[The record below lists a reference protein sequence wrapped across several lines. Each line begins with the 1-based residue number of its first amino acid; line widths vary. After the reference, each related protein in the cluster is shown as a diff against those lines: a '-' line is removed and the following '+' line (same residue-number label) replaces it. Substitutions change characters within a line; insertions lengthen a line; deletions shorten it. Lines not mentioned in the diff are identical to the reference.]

1 MFYSQ
6 CLLSRNGPLRA
17 IWVAAYFHK
26 KLKKEQIAQTDI
38 SSSVDEIVLN
48 EYTVTYR
55 VLGYLLLGVVRI
67 YSKKVEYLFDD
78 CQDCLVRIN
87 MYKKEKLPKE
97 SMCAPHSAITLPD
110 TFALDAFDLEIVE
123 DVTGRSDHVL
133 EQDFSREKSK
143 TNEQTLEEAW
153 EIARNAYFLDK
164 YQEEGTASFASSS
177 HNAAIEDPPLSLAV
191 DIGVRLSPSRSG
203 SHASIEKLQ
212 NLQFLQE
219 DYADL
224 EMFSEADEPLTPS
237 KQNMEMNNHEERII
251 SMEMTPPGNE
261 NLLSVQL
268 PQEEGCSDLEMSV
281 EIDEPRTPSRQVD
294 EMSSKKERQ
303 VKNLEIRLPGLGEPH
318 DISKNH
324 PVASPI
330 DKCADKLSNILGYQG
345 DATPEVVGV
354 QTPAR
359 KDQGRRTRK
368 RKVVWDD
375 TAVLPNE
382 VIKQSIYDSSSLV
395 FKRRKAPVTA
405 LGTWRANTVPKLCQ
419 DFTKPLILGCSWLE
433 DLFYKKK
440 YKVQQVEA
448 DKASNNS
455 TEKVHETQS
464 KYSEQHVD
472 MEESYVDPPPLASVG
487 FVKCTTSRVSGENG
501 AEFFS
506 GSEAEEKAATEI
518 PDLGLNLTDE
528 EIGQHEDHQKSGEL
542 SVTTRKLAKYLSESF
557 QSKKEQNEKEVLSL
571 EPMLEG
577 RTKRESAKLFYEILV
592 LKTLDMINVKQEAP
606 YDDIVLMPA
615 TLQTEKNL

>member
-67 YSKKVEYLFDD
+67 FSKKVEYLFDD

-87 MYKKEKLPKE
+87 MYKKDKLPKE
-97 SMCAPHSAITLPD
+97 AMCAPYSAITLPD

-123 DVTGRSDHVL
+123 DVTTRSNHVL
-133 EQDFSREKSK
+133 EQDLSREKS
-143 TNEQTLEEAW
+143 TANEQTLEEAW

-177 HNAAIEDPPLSLAV
+177 HNAPIEDPPLSLAV
-191 DIGVRLSPSRSG
+191 DIRVRLSPARSG

-212 NLQFLQE
+212 NFQFLHE

-224 EMFSEADEPLTPS
+224 EMFSEADEPFTPS
-237 KQNMEMNNHEERII
+237 KQYIEMNNHEERIT
-251 SMEMTPPGNE
+251 SMEMTPTGNE
-261 NLLSVQL
+261 NLLSIHL
-268 PQEEGCSDLEMSV
+268 PQEGCPDLEMSV

-294 EMSSKKERQ
+294 ETSSKKERQ
-303 VKNLEIRLPGLGEPH
+303 VKNLEIRLPGPGEPH
-318 DISKNH
+318 HNSKDRSI
-324 PVASPI
+324 ASPV
-330 DKCADKLSNILGYQG
+330 DKSTDKLSNILDYQG
-345 DATPEVVGV
+345 DATPEVIGV

-368 RKVVWDD
+368 RKVLWDD
-375 TAVLPNE
+375 IAVLPNE
-382 VIKQSIYDSSSLV
+382 VIKQSIYDSSSLI

-405 LGTWRANTVPKLCQ
+405 LGTWRAYTVPKLCQ
-419 DFTKPLILGCSWLE
+419 DFTKPLILGCTWLE
-433 DLFYKKK
+433 DLFYQKK
-440 YKVQQVEA
+440 YMAQQVEA
-448 DKASNNS
+448 DKGSSNS
-455 TEKVHETQS
+455 AEKVLETQS

-472 MEESYVDPPPLASVG
+472 MEESYVDPSPLASAGLVE
-487 FVKCTTSRVSGENG
+487 CTTSRVSGKNG

-506 GSEAEEKAATEI
+506 GSEAEKTAATETL
-518 PDLGLNLTDE
+518 DLGLNLTDE
-528 EIGQHEDHQKSGEL
+528 EIGQHEEHQKSGEL
-542 SVTTRKLAKYLSESF
+542 SVSTRKLAKYLSESF
-557 QSKKEQNEKEVLSL
+557 QSKKEQNEEEVLSL
-571 EPMLEG
+571 EPILEG
-577 RTKRESAKLFYEILV
+577 RTRRESAKLFYEILV
-592 LKTLDMINVKQEAP
+592 LKSMDMINAKQEAP
-606 YDDIVLMPA
+606 YGDIEVMPA
-615 TLQTEKNL
+615 TLQTEENI